1 MRVFN
6 KEVFCMD
13 NTDKTT
19 ETKDT
24 EVRSVDNVKELD
36 RIKKLI
42 RDIPD
47 FPKKG
52 IVFKD
57 ITPLLKN
64 PDAFS
69 FVIKEFSRWILNK
82 TRKDVKDR
90 DNVDSGSINFSN
102 VNSGVDFVVSAEA
115 RGFILGSALAYELK
129 TGFVPLRKPGK
140 LPYKTI
146 RQEFKTEYSTDA
158 FEIHEDA
165 LFENARV
172 VIIDD
177 VLATGGTASAAID
190 LVRKFNAD
198 IVGVVFLIELS
209 FLNGRSRL
217 KEKVPDD
224 RIYSLIK
231 Y

>member
-24 EVRSVDNVKELD
+24 KVRSVDNVKELD
-36 RIKKLI
+36 KIKKLI

-64 PDAFS
+64 PDGFS
-69 FVIKEFSRWILNK
+69 FVIKEFSKWILNK
-82 TRKDVKDR
+82 TRGDIKDR
-90 DNVDSGSINFSN
+90 DNVDSDG

-115 RGFILGSALAYELK
+115 RGFILGSALSYELK

-165 LFENARV
+165 LFERARV

-190 LVRKFNAD
+190 LVKKFNAD